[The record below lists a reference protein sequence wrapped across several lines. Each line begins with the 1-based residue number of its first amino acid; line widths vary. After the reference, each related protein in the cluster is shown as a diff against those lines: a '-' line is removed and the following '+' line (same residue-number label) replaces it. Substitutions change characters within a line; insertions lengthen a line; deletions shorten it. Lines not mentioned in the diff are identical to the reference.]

1 MGHNSALELIAH
13 IERIYQYVL
22 RARVLVLE
30 RLKVRIYLIAHIER
44 GRRRLLLRAVINLQ
58 NALRWPKLLER
69 GNELARPPRALA
81 LLSLRLEPEI
91 LEKLRASGP
100 GWQTRANDLLRNAL
114 FGA

>member
-44 GRRRLLLRAVINLQ
+44 GRRRLLLR
-58 NALRWPKLLER
+58 
-69 GNELARPPRALA
+69 
-81 LLSLRLEPEI
+81 STT
-91 LEKLRASGP
+91 S
-100 GWQTRANDLLRNAL
+100 
-114 FGA
+114 